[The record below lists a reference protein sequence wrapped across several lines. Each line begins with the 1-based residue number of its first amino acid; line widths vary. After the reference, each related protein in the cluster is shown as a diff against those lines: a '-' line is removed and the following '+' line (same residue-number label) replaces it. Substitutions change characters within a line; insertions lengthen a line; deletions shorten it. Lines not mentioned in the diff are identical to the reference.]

1 MENTKAFV
9 KNNST
14 KIISFIFITCVSVV
28 VLIMVFQLYK
38 GFQKHHVYSFND
50 NWFGSNK
57 RDTPFDKKTWL
68 DGPGKDTNAHSYT
81 LSLNIKV
88 DSFDPVAGMD
98 VADKGKPKLILY
110 RGKKE
115 AGNLLV
121 NPGIW
126 IYPNT
131 ADFIIRV
138 SNYYKDC
145 KLNGGCNFIATSQSP
160 KHGDAIMGDCQQQCI
175 KSKSC
180 NSFDI
185 SEDGVC
191 NLDGETYTTT
201 WDSDAKNTLN
211 TPFSQCDIKGFA
223 IQSWVN
229 LTLVYNNTTLDVY
242 LNGELKRSCSN
253 IISLPISDHF
263 TINPEYDGEIKDLQ
277 YFEYAMNPYQVNSLV
292 NTPGSTFML
301 NLNAPRFKT
310 LF

>member
-38 GFQKHHVYSFND
+38 GFKKQHVYSFND
-50 NWFGSNK
+50 NWFGSNR
-57 RDTPFDKKTWL
+57 RDTPFDMKTWL

-88 DSFDPVAGMD
+88 DSFDPVPGIKTGD
-98 VADKGKPKLILY
+98 EDKPKLILY
-110 RGKKE
+110 RGKIDENK
-115 AGNLLV
+115 NLLV

-145 KLNGGCNFIATSQSP
+145 KRSGGCNFVGPPST
-160 KHGDAIMGDCQQQCI
+160 HGDSIMGDCQQQCI
-175 KSKSC
+175 DSETCKSFSIKS
-180 NSFDI
+180 
-185 SEDGVC
+185 DGVC
-191 NLDGETYTTT
+191 DTNGSDYTAT
-201 WDSDAKNTLN
+201 WNSDAKKTLN
-211 TPFSQCDIKGFA
+211 TPFSQCDIKGFP

-242 LNGELKRSCSN
+242 LNGELKRSCPN
-253 IISLPISDHF
+253 IISLPISENF